1 LTGPHP
7 APDIASSHDDYARRF
22 SGEVGRWFLERQ
34 KSIVLQ
40 LLAPL
45 GVETILEVGGG
56 HAQLTPSL
64 VEAGYQVSVQ
74 GSDVSCS
81 ARLRRIYS
89 DREVPFLL
97 GALEHLPVGD
107 RAFDAVVT
115 VRTMAHVDDPAIFL
129 AECARVARRAIV
141 IDYPSQRSVNRFADV
156 FFEGKQSIERD
167 TRRYR
172 SFADAEVRGWM
183 AQSGFRPERNVR
195 QFFWPMAIHRF
206 HKSGAAAAALE
217 KVPQLVGLTTALG
230 SPVLALYVR

>member
-1 LTGPHP
+1 VIGPHP
-7 APDIASSHDDYARRF
+7 APDIATSHDDYARRF

-34 KSIVLQ
+34 KRIVLE

-45 GVETILEVGGG
+45 QLGSVLEVGGG
-56 HAQLTPSL
+56 HAQLTQSL
-64 VEAGYQVSVQ
+64 VGAGYQVSVQ

-97 GALEHLPVGD
+97 GPLEHLPVGD

-115 VRTMAHVDDPAIFL
+115 VRTMAHVDDPTVFL
-129 AECARVARRAIV
+129 TECARVARRAV
-141 IDYPSQRSVNRFADV
+141 LIDYPSQHSVNRFADV
-156 FFEGKQSIERD
+156 FFEAKQSIERD

-172 SFADAEVRGWM
+172 SFSDSDVARWM
-183 AQSGFRPERNVR
+183 AQAGFRPERNVR

-206 HKSGAAAAALE
+206 HKSETAAAVLE
-217 KVPQLVGLTTALG
+217 KVPQLVGLTGALG

>member
-1 LTGPHP
+1 MTAPHP

-34 KSIVLQ
+34 KNIVLE

-56 HAQLTPSL
+56 HAQLTQSL
-64 VEAGYQVSVQ
+64 VEAGYKVSVQ

-81 ARLRRIYS
+81 VRLRRIYS
-89 DREVPFLL
+89 DRDVPFLL
-97 GALEHLPVGD
+97 GALEHLPAGD
-107 RAFDAVVT
+107 GTFDAVVT
-115 VRTMAHVDDPAIFL
+115 VRTMAHVDDPPVFL

-141 IDYPSQRSVNRFADV
+141 LDYPSQRSVNRFADI
-156 FFEGKQSIERD
+156 FFAAKQSIEHD

-172 SFADAEVRGWM
+172 SFADADVERWM
-183 AQSGFRPERNVR
+183 AQAGFHRKRNVR
-195 QFFWPMAIHRF
+195 QFFWPMAIHRL
-206 HKSGAAAAALE
+206 HKNSSAAAALE